1 MERLAFLKRI
11 DNQANVWYNVNIKVR
26 GGVRAALDYHTFCQK
41 FNICGLNEQQE
52 AAVRRV
58 NGATLLL
65 AVPGS
70 GKTTVIVARTGYLMY
85 VAGVKP
91 ENILTITYTR
101 AAAKEMKERFIK
113 KFAPERIPAFS
124 TINSFCLSVINT
136 CAKEKYIH
144 VPKLVPNNESI
155 VRAIAAKMLPEYP
168 SDSQVRSLAQKVCKV
183 KNKLMTFQEIEAI
196 EENSLDFSAF
206 YQAYKLYMS
215 EHDLM
220 DFDDQ
225 LLMAN
230 DLLDEYPDIL
240 QRAHEKFRYVSVD
253 EAQDT
258 SYVQHLIVQ
267 KLVGRNGNIFM
278 VGDEDQS
285 IYGFRG
291 AYPAALLDFQSNYN
305 EPCILRMETNYR
317 SDRNIV
323 SAANQFIKL
332 NTRRLDKNMRAQ
344 SQKDGAIVVTCIDRM
359 EQQAELLL
367 ERIRNQKPDE
377 SLAILYRNNDSAIPL
392 INLLQM
398 NGIQVQT
405 RDATG
410 TFMTNY
416 VIRDLLDFMLLALNP
431 ADTTAFGHLYYK
443 MGLYMKGV
451 TAKRIIEAVEE
462 GECRNVFSAAMK
474 FAGGKGYA
482 WKIECLPRDFS
493 DLAKKKPAEAIDY
506 ILFMLDYWSNWL
518 TKKIDAGA
526 SEQFISLRISILKMV
541 AEKYSTIPDFLA
553 ALKNITEYKGCED
566 SNVTVTTIHSSKGL
580 EFDKVILIDMV
591 SGIIPGDSDDR
602 DAEDDEEDA
611 RAFYVGATRARHE
624 LEIITCRKMY
634 QEKLEVSEFVPRLLA
649 AGKGD

>member
-1 MERLAFLKRI
+1 M
-11 DNQANVWYNVNIKVR
+11 
-26 GGVRAALDYHTFCQK
+26 DYHAFCQK
-41 FNICGLNEQQE
+41 FNIRGLNEQQE

-85 VAGVKP
+85 VAGVQP

-101 AAAKEMKERFIK
+101 AAAKEMKERFAK
-113 KFAPERIPAFS
+113 KFATERMPAFS

>member
-1 MERLAFLKRI
+1 M
-11 DNQANVWYNVNIKVR
+11 
-26 GGVRAALDYHTFCQK
+26 DYHTFCQK

-113 KFAPERIPAFS
+113 KFATERMPAFS

-136 CAKEKYIH
+136 CVKEKHIH

-155 VRAIAAKMLPEYP
+155 IRAIAAKMLPEYP

>member
-1 MERLAFLKRI
+1 MK
-11 DNQANVWYNVNIKVR
+11 
-26 GGVRAALDYHTFCQK
+26 LDYHAFCQK
-41 FNICGLNEQQE
+41 FNIRGLNEQQE

-85 VAGVKP
+85 VAGVQP

-101 AAAKEMKERFIK
+101 AAAKEMKERFAK
-113 KFAPERIPAFS
+113 KFATERMPAFS

-136 CAKEKYIH
+136 CVKEKYIH

-155 VRAIAAKMLPEYP
+155 IRAIAAKMLPEYP

-443 MGLYMKGV
+443 MSLYMKGV

>member
-1 MERLAFLKRI
+1 M
-11 DNQANVWYNVNIKVR
+11 
-26 GGVRAALDYHTFCQK
+26 DYHAFCQK
-41 FNICGLNEQQE
+41 FNIRGLNEQQE

-85 VAGVKP
+85 VAGVQP

-101 AAAKEMKERFIK
+101 AAAKEMKERFAK
-113 KFAPERIPAFS
+113 KFATERMPAFS

-136 CAKEKYIH
+136 CVKEKYIH

-155 VRAIAAKMLPEYP
+155 IRAIAAKMLPEYP

>member
-1 MERLAFLKRI
+1 M
-11 DNQANVWYNVNIKVR
+11 
-26 GGVRAALDYHTFCQK
+26 DYHTFCQK
-41 FNICGLNEQQE
+41 INICGLNEQQE

-526 SEQFISLRISILKMV
+526 SEQFIRLRISILKMV

>member
-1 MERLAFLKRI
+1 M
-11 DNQANVWYNVNIKVR
+11 
-26 GGVRAALDYHTFCQK
+26 DYHTFCQK

-482 WKIECLPRDFS
+482 WKIECLPRDFF

>member
-1 MERLAFLKRI
+1 M
-11 DNQANVWYNVNIKVR
+11 
-26 GGVRAALDYHTFCQK
+26 DYHTFCQK

-291 AYPAALLDFQSNYN
+291 AYPAALLDFQSNYH

-580 EFDKVILIDMV
+580 EFNKVILIDMV

>member
-1 MERLAFLKRI
+1 M
-11 DNQANVWYNVNIKVR
+11 
-26 GGVRAALDYHTFCQK
+26 DYHTFCQK

-101 AAAKEMKERFIK
+101 TAAKEMKERFIK

-196 EENSLDFSAF
+196 EVNSLDFSAF

-230 DLLDEYPDIL
+230 DLLNEYPDIL

-317 SDRNIV
+317 SDMNIV

-344 SQKDGAIVVTCIDRM
+344 SQKDGAIVVTCIDHM

-493 DLAKKKPAEAIDY
+493 DLAKKKPVEAIDY

-526 SEQFISLRISILKMV
+526 SEQFIRLRISILKMV

-624 LEIITCRKMY
+624 LEIIICRKMY

-649 AGKGD
+649 AGKGA

>member
-1 MERLAFLKRI
+1 M
-11 DNQANVWYNVNIKVR
+11 
-26 GGVRAALDYHTFCQK
+26 DYHTFCQK

-196 EENSLDFSAF
+196 EENSLDISAF
-206 YQAYKLYMS
+206 YQTYKLYMS

-553 ALKNITEYKGCED
+553 ALKNITEYKGCQD

>member
-1 MERLAFLKRI
+1 M
-11 DNQANVWYNVNIKVR
+11 
-26 GGVRAALDYHTFCQK
+26 DYHTFCQK

-344 SQKDGAIVVTCIDRM
+344 SPKDGAIVVTCIDRM

-462 GECRNVFSAAMK
+462 GECQNVFSAAMK

-526 SEQFISLRISILKMV
+526 SEQFIRLRISILKMV

>member
-1 MERLAFLKRI
+1 M
-11 DNQANVWYNVNIKVR
+11 
-26 GGVRAALDYHTFCQK
+26 DYHTFCQK

-113 KFAPERIPAFS
+113 KFATERMPAFS

-183 KNKLMTFQEIEAI
+183 KNKLMTFQEIESI

>member
-1 MERLAFLKRI
+1 M
-11 DNQANVWYNVNIKVR
+11 
-26 GGVRAALDYHTFCQK
+26 DYHTFCQK

-553 ALKNITEYKGCED
+553 ALKNITEYNGCED

>member
-1 MERLAFLKRI
+1 M
-11 DNQANVWYNVNIKVR
+11 
-26 GGVRAALDYHTFCQK
+26 DYHTFCQK

-367 ERIRNQKPDE
+367 ERIRNQKSDE

-493 DLAKKKPAEAIDY
+493 DLAKKKPVEAIDY

-526 SEQFISLRISILKMV
+526 SEQFIRLRISILKMV

-634 QEKLEVSEFVPRLLA
+634 EEKLEVSEFVPRLLA

>member
-1 MERLAFLKRI
+1 M
-11 DNQANVWYNVNIKVR
+11 
-26 GGVRAALDYHTFCQK
+26 DYHTFCQK

-70 GKTTVIVARTGYLMY
+70 GKTTVIVARTGCLMY

-136 CAKEKYIH
+136 CAKEKCIH

-541 AEKYSTIPDFLA
+541 AEKYLTIPDFLA

>member
-1 MERLAFLKRI
+1 M
-11 DNQANVWYNVNIKVR
+11 
-26 GGVRAALDYHTFCQK
+26 DYHTFCQK

-91 ENILTITYTR
+91 KNILTITYTR

>member
-1 MERLAFLKRI
+1 MGRLAFLKRI
-11 DNQANVWYNVNIKVR
+11 DNKANVWYNVNIEVR
-26 GGVRAALDYHTFCQK
+26 GCAALDYHTFCQK

-85 VAGVKP
+85 VAGVNP

-526 SEQFISLRISILKMV
+526 SEQFIRLRISILKMV

>member
-1 MERLAFLKRI
+1 M
-11 DNQANVWYNVNIKVR
+11 
-26 GGVRAALDYHTFCQK
+26 DYHTFCQK

-85 VAGVKP
+85 VAGVQP

-101 AAAKEMKERFIK
+101 AAAKEMKERFAK
-113 KFAPERIPAFS
+113 KFATERMPAFS

-136 CAKEKYIH
+136 CVKEKYIH

-155 VRAIAAKMLPEYP
+155 IRAIAAKMLPEYP

-367 ERIRNQKPDE
+367 ERIWNQKPDE

>member
-1 MERLAFLKRI
+1 M
-11 DNQANVWYNVNIKVR
+11 
-26 GGVRAALDYHTFCQK
+26 DYHTFCQK

-506 ILFMLDYWSNWL
+506 ILFMLDYWNNWL

-526 SEQFISLRISILKMV
+526 SEQFIRLRISILKMV

-634 QEKLEVSEFVPRLLA
+634 EEKLEVSEFVPRLLA

>member
-1 MERLAFLKRI
+1 M
-11 DNQANVWYNVNIKVR
+11 
-26 GGVRAALDYHTFCQK
+26 DYHAFCQK
-41 FNICGLNEQQE
+41 FNIRGLNEQQE

-85 VAGVKP
+85 VAGVQP

-101 AAAKEMKERFIK
+101 AAAKEMKERFAK
-113 KFAPERIPAFS
+113 KFATERMPAFS

-136 CAKEKYIH
+136 CVKEKYIH

-155 VRAIAAKMLPEYP
+155 IRAIAAKMLPEYP

-526 SEQFISLRISILKMV
+526 SEQFIRLRISILKMV

>member
-1 MERLAFLKRI
+1 M
-11 DNQANVWYNVNIKVR
+11 
-26 GGVRAALDYHTFCQK
+26 DYHTFCQK

-344 SQKDGAIVVTCIDRM
+344 SQKDGAIVVTCIDHM

-526 SEQFISLRISILKMV
+526 SEQFIRLRISILKMV

-634 QEKLEVSEFVPRLLA
+634 EEKLEVSEFVPRLLA

>member
-1 MERLAFLKRI
+1 M
-11 DNQANVWYNVNIKVR
+11 
-26 GGVRAALDYHTFCQK
+26 DYHTFCQK

-431 ADTTAFGHLYYK
+431 ADTIAFGHLYYK

>member
-1 MERLAFLKRI
+1 M
-11 DNQANVWYNVNIKVR
+11 
-26 GGVRAALDYHTFCQK
+26 DYHTFCQK

-482 WKIECLPRDFS
+482 WKIECLPRDFC

-541 AEKYSTIPDFLA
+541 AEKYLTIPDFLA

>member
-1 MERLAFLKRI
+1 M
-11 DNQANVWYNVNIKVR
+11 
-26 GGVRAALDYHTFCQK
+26 DYHTFCQK

-553 ALKNITEYKGCED
+553 ALKNITEYQGCED

>member
-1 MERLAFLKRI
+1 M
-11 DNQANVWYNVNIKVR
+11 
-26 GGVRAALDYHTFCQK
+26 DYHTFCQK

-183 KNKLMTFQEIEAI
+183 KNKLMTFQEIETI

-553 ALKNITEYKGCED
+553 ALKNITEYEGCED

>member
-1 MERLAFLKRI
+1 M
-11 DNQANVWYNVNIKVR
+11 
-26 GGVRAALDYHTFCQK
+26 DYHTFCQK

-70 GKTTVIVARTGYLMY
+70 GKTTVIVARTGCLMY

-155 VRAIAAKMLPEYP
+155 VHAIAAKMLPEYP

-541 AEKYSTIPDFLA
+541 AEKYLTIPDFLA

>member
-1 MERLAFLKRI
+1 M
-11 DNQANVWYNVNIKVR
+11 
-26 GGVRAALDYHTFCQK
+26 DYHTFCQK

-344 SQKDGAIVVTCIDRM
+344 SQKDGAIVVTCIDHM

-493 DLAKKKPAEAIDY
+493 DLAKKKPVEAIDY

-526 SEQFISLRISILKMV
+526 SEQFIRLRISILKMV

-624 LEIITCRKMY
+624 LEIIICRKMY

>member
-1 MERLAFLKRI
+1 M
-11 DNQANVWYNVNIKVR
+11 
-26 GGVRAALDYHTFCQK
+26 DYHTFCQK

-493 DLAKKKPAEAIDY
+493 DLAKKKPVEAIDY

-526 SEQFISLRISILKMV
+526 SEQFIRLRISILKMV

>member
-1 MERLAFLKRI
+1 M
-11 DNQANVWYNVNIKVR
+11 
-26 GGVRAALDYHTFCQK
+26 DYHTFCQK

-168 SDSQVRSLAQKVCKV
+168 SDSQVRSLAQKACKV

>member
-1 MERLAFLKRI
+1 M
-11 DNQANVWYNVNIKVR
+11 
-26 GGVRAALDYHTFCQK
+26 DYHAFCQK
-41 FNICGLNEQQE
+41 FNIRGLNEQQE

-85 VAGVKP
+85 VAGVQP

-101 AAAKEMKERFIK
+101 AAAKEMKERFAK
-113 KFAPERIPAFS
+113 KFATERMPAFS

-136 CAKEKYIH
+136 CVKEKYIH

-155 VRAIAAKMLPEYP
+155 IRAIAAKMLPEYP

-443 MGLYMKGV
+443 MSLYMKGV

>member
-1 MERLAFLKRI
+1 M
-11 DNQANVWYNVNIKVR
+11 
-26 GGVRAALDYHTFCQK
+26 DYHAFCQK
-41 FNICGLNEQQE
+41 FNIRGLNEQQE

-85 VAGVKP
+85 VAGVQP

-101 AAAKEMKERFIK
+101 AAAKEMKERFAK
-113 KFAPERIPAFS
+113 KFATERMPAFS

-183 KNKLMTFQEIEAI
+183 KNKLMTFQEIESI

>member
-1 MERLAFLKRI
+1 MK
-11 DNQANVWYNVNIKVR
+11 
-26 GGVRAALDYHTFCQK
+26 LDYHAFCQK
-41 FNICGLNEQQE
+41 FNIRGLNEQQE

-85 VAGVKP
+85 VAGVQP

-101 AAAKEMKERFIK
+101 AAAKEMKERFAK
-113 KFAPERIPAFS
+113 KFATERMPAFS

-136 CAKEKYIH
+136 CVKEKYIH

-155 VRAIAAKMLPEYP
+155 IRAIAAKMLPEYP

>member
-1 MERLAFLKRI
+1 
-11 DNQANVWYNVNIKVR
+11 
-26 GGVRAALDYHTFCQK
+26 
-41 FNICGLNEQQE
+41 
-52 AAVRRV
+52 
-58 NGATLLL
+58 
-65 AVPGS
+65 
-70 GKTTVIVARTGYLMY
+70 
-85 VAGVKP
+85 
-91 ENILTITYTR
+91 
-101 AAAKEMKERFIK
+101 
-113 KFAPERIPAFS
+113 
-124 TINSFCLSVINT
+124 
-136 CAKEKYIH
+136 
-144 VPKLVPNNESI
+144 
-155 VRAIAAKMLPEYP
+155 
-168 SDSQVRSLAQKVCKV
+168 
-183 KNKLMTFQEIEAI
+183 
-196 EENSLDFSAF
+196 
-206 YQAYKLYMS
+206 
-215 EHDLM
+215 
-220 DFDDQ
+220 
-225 LLMAN
+225 
-230 DLLDEYPDIL
+230 
-240 QRAHEKFRYVSVD
+240 
-253 EAQDT
+253 
-258 SYVQHLIVQ
+258 
-267 KLVGRNGNIFM
+267 
-278 VGDEDQS
+278 
-285 IYGFRG
+285 
-291 AYPAALLDFQSNYN
+291 
-305 EPCILRMETNYR
+305 METNYR

-553 ALKNITEYKGCED
+553 ALKNITEYKGCQD

>member
-1 MERLAFLKRI
+1 M
-11 DNQANVWYNVNIKVR
+11 
-26 GGVRAALDYHTFCQK
+26 DYHTFCQK

-85 VAGVKP
+85 VAGLKP

-553 ALKNITEYKGCED
+553 ALKNITEYNGCED

>member
-1 MERLAFLKRI
+1 M
-11 DNQANVWYNVNIKVR
+11 
-26 GGVRAALDYHTFCQK
+26 DYHTFCQK

-183 KNKLMTFQEIEAI
+183 KNKLMTFQEIETI

-553 ALKNITEYKGCED
+553 ALKNITEYKGYED

>member
-1 MERLAFLKRI
+1 M
-11 DNQANVWYNVNIKVR
+11 
-26 GGVRAALDYHTFCQK
+26 DYHTFCQK

-85 VAGVKP
+85 VAGVQP

-101 AAAKEMKERFIK
+101 AAAKEMKERFAK
-113 KFAPERIPAFS
+113 KFATERMPAFS

-136 CAKEKYIH
+136 CVKEKYIH

-155 VRAIAAKMLPEYP
+155 IRAIAAKMLPEYP

>member
-1 MERLAFLKRI
+1 M
-11 DNQANVWYNVNIKVR
+11 
-26 GGVRAALDYHTFCQK
+26 DYHTFCQK

-553 ALKNITEYKGCED
+553 ALKNITEYKGFQD

>member
-26 GGVRAALDYHTFCQK
+26 GCSALDYHTFCQK

>member
-1 MERLAFLKRI
+1 M
-11 DNQANVWYNVNIKVR
+11 
-26 GGVRAALDYHTFCQK
+26 DYHTFCQK

-344 SQKDGAIVVTCIDRM
+344 SQKDGAIVVTCIDHM

-367 ERIRNQKPDE
+367 ERIRNQKPDK

-602 DAEDDEEDA
+602 HAEDDEEDA

>member
-1 MERLAFLKRI
+1 M
-11 DNQANVWYNVNIKVR
+11 
-26 GGVRAALDYHTFCQK
+26 DYHTFCQK

-183 KNKLMTFQEIEAI
+183 KNKLMTFQEIETI

-493 DLAKKKPAEAIDY
+493 DLAKKKPAEDIDY